1 MGAIMVECRAT
12 CFNRSAVV
20 VKVGGADDCDRSAR
34 FLFDCLIAQFSMDG
48 KADNTDELRR
58 RLRDAGL
65 RATSARVAVME
76 LLAKIG
82 TPETHQEISDQLQSL
97 KFDKSTIFRALN
109 DLAAGGLARRME
121 LGDHVWRYELARSP
135 EDGDQSDQSH
145 PHLLCV
151 VCGSITCLTE
161 NDIEIKVSKAIGPI
175 EDVLLKGHCVSC
187 VEDQ

>member
-1 MGAIMVECRAT
+1 MSG
-12 CFNRSAVV
+12 N
-20 VKVGGADDCDRSAR
+20 AD
-34 FLFDCLIAQFSMDG
+34 
-48 KADNTDELRR
+48 KTDEIRS

-82 TPETHQEISDQLQSL
+82 TPETHQGISDQLQSL

-121 LGDHVWRYELARSP
+121 LGDHVWRYELASTP
-135 EDGDQSDQSH
+135 ANGEHSDQSH

-151 VCGSITCLTE
+151 ICGSITCLAE
-161 NDIEIKVSKAIGPI
+161 DDIEIKISKSLGPI

-187 VEDQ
+187 VEDE

>member
-1 MGAIMVECRAT
+1 MT
-12 CFNRSAVV
+12 SSAQQP
-20 VKVGGADDCDRSAR
+20 DH
-34 FLFDCLIAQFSMDG
+34 
-48 KADNTDELRR
+48 TRR

-65 RATSARVAVME
+65 RPTSARVAVME

-97 KFDKSTIFRALN
+97 SFDKSTIFRALN

-121 LGDHVWRYELARSP
+121 LGDHVWRYELASSA
-135 EDGDQSDQSH
+135 EDGEHPDQSH

-151 VCGSITCLTE
+151 VCGSITCLTDD
-161 NDIEIKVSKAIGPI
+161 DIEIKVSKTIGPI

-187 VEDQ
+187 VGVE